1 METMKNIFTF
11 AWVIV
16 GTLFALTLIYA
27 MISAIIQ
34 NIKKRKAIKKI
45 NQEIDDFCD
54 KLIEELEKGKKEEK
68 DTKK

>member
-1 METMKNIFTF
+1 METMKNIFMF
-11 AWVIV
+11 AWVIM

-45 NQEIDDFCD
+45 NQEIDDFCE
-54 KLIEELEKGKKEEK
+54 KLIEELKKAKKEEK